1 MHHAWSSAEPGILNW
16 DHIIRESPAD
26 QYTNLPEIE
35 FTDPATGETKWV
47 NYSFET
53 VGLNPC
59 LTGDTWILT
68 DEGARQIKDLIGVPH
83 LTTLDGERFSATGF
97 WSTGVKPVFK
107 ISTNRGH
114 SVKATANHKFLTK
127 RGWVEVQD
135 LQLKDELLLSQNNN
149 QLEWEGEGGTFE
161 NGYLVG
167 SLLGDGHY
175 LTSSKSAILGFWGDG
190 KQTAQKA
197 IDFIKLLPPL
207 SEKPPIPFGSKI
219 NLDPVGDRIYIR
231 SAQLFDLCQRY
242 LEFPTKKPL
251 DSVERASSDFTRG
264 FLSGLFDADGTVLVS
279 LQKGSS
285 VRLNQSNVPLLQLV
299 QRLLA
304 RLGINSSIYE
314 NRHKAEFREM
324 PLNDGAGASQPYWC
338 KANHEL
344 IISRSSIAV
353 FSDRVGFLQDS
364 KAEKLASILFS
375 RKRSPYKDCITT
387 KVISTEPAGEEEVF
401 DCTVEGPHA
410 FDANGLVS
418 HNCAE
423 ETLSAFDSCNLG
435 LFFLPAFVKN
445 PYTSEAS
452 FDFEAYG
459 EVIAM
464 GVRAQDNI
472 KSWDIPILPLEGN
485 RIAGVLGRRISV
497 GNTGLADALAM
508 LGLRYDTDEA
518 IHMAETIYEFLA
530 NAAYQTSALLAEE
543 KGSFQIFDW
552 ERHKKCP
559 FIQRLSKE
567 TQKMIRTKG
576 LRNIGLLTQ
585 SPAGSMSILMRNCS
599 SGIEPLFL
607 AAMTRSVK
615 VPGSGDTVQY
625 IVYHQ
630 GIQDA
635 LNINPNFDMS
645 VYVEANSID
654 YHKRIKMQAAIQQ
667 HIDHSISSTV
677 NLPNDATVEDVS
689 QLYMEAFDNGL
700 KGITVYRDG
709 CRTGVL
715 NSIKKEAAD
724 PVVRRERP
732 KTTDIKIHKVKYRN
746 LNYMV
751 LVGLAD
757 GKPIEVFGGLEDG
770 LSLPTKYQSATLT
783 KKSRGHYS
791 LVVQLSD
798 DPEDVLKVNNV
809 SARFP
814 AEDIM
819 TITRLISLSMRNGV
833 PVSEIT
839 DQLQKSAGGMFE
851 APAIFARVLKNYL
864 EDEDLVR
871 MAASKTCPQCGG
883 DIEIRRESGCLTETC
898 KNMKCGW
905 VNSKCS

>member
-1 MHHAWSSAEPGILNW
+1 MDFYSYVTGMIGQSGRRGANLQTMRISHPDIELFIEEKSDMRKQPFFEELAGVGININDYKWAAIADRLKSTSHSNVSVRINDKFMKAVKEDGEYELWFEFKDNAYPRISRMIQARVLWDKLMHHAWSSAEPGILNW

-47 NYSFET
+47 SYSFET
-53 VGLNPC
+53 VGLNP
-59 LTGDTWILT
+59 
-68 DEGARQIKDLIGVPH
+68 
-83 LTTLDGERFSATGF
+83 
-97 WSTGVKPVFK
+97 
-107 ISTNRGH
+107 
-114 SVKATANHKFLTK
+114 
-127 RGWVEVQD
+127 
-135 LQLKDELLLSQNNN
+135 
-149 QLEWEGEGGTFE
+149 
-161 NGYLVG
+161 
-167 SLLGDGHY
+167 
-175 LTSSKSAILGFWGDG
+175 
-190 KQTAQKA
+190 
-197 IDFIKLLPPL
+197 
-207 SEKPPIPFGSKI
+207 
-219 NLDPVGDRIYIR
+219 
-231 SAQLFDLCQRY
+231 
-242 LEFPTKKPL
+242 
-251 DSVERASSDFTRG
+251 
-264 FLSGLFDADGTVLVS
+264 
-279 LQKGSS
+279 
-285 VRLNQSNVPLLQLV
+285 
-299 QRLLA
+299 
-304 RLGINSSIYE
+304 
-314 NRHKAEFREM
+314 
-324 PLNDGAGASQPYWC
+324 
-338 KANHEL
+338 
-344 IISRSSIAV
+344 
-353 FSDRVGFLQDS
+353 
-364 KAEKLASILFS
+364 
-375 RKRSPYKDCITT
+375 
-387 KVISTEPAGEEEVF
+387 
-401 DCTVEGPHA
+401 
-410 FDANGLVS
+410 
-418 HNCAE
+418 CAE

-435 LFFLPAFVKN
+435 LFLLPAFVKN

-472 KSWDIPILPLEGN
+472 KSWDLPILPLEGN

-518 IHMAETIYEFLA
+518 IQMAESIYDFLA
-530 NAAYQTSALLAEE
+530 NAAYQTSARLAEE

-552 ERHKKCP
+552 ERHKKSP

-567 TQKMIRTKG
+567 TQKLIRTKG

-585 SPAGSMSILMRNCS
+585 SPAGSLSIEMRNCT

-607 AAMTRSVK
+607 AAMSRSVK

-635 LNINPNFDMS
+635 LNINPDFDKS
-645 VYVEANSID
+645 IYVEANSID
-654 YHKRIKMQAAIQQ
+654 YHKRIKMQAAIQR

-689 QLYMEAFDNGL
+689 QLYMEAFDSGL

-715 NSIKKEAAD
+715 NSIKKEAAE

-839 DQLQKSAGGMFE
+839 DQLQKSAGGMFD

-898 KNMKCGW
+898 RNTKCGW